1 MEYIFKN
8 YKIVSYGAN
17 EKKNGHIANVCM
29 HPNRQLSYSCMC
41 ARFHLIKISFPLL
54 IKRECKRINRLA
66 SFVWFFIIF
75 PNSHIY
81 THAHGAAAVMM
92 AIDFYICVCLSSHK
106 YDILERS
113 HLRLHASIYY
123 PNGCDDLR
131 ACLLMSTPS

>member
-1 MEYIFKN
+1 MQTNTNSDSSQTNK
-8 YKIVSYGAN
+8 S
-17 EKKNGHIANVCM
+17 
-29 HPNRQLSYSCMC
+29 
-41 ARFHLIKISFPLL
+41 ARFICLVFHNFSKLTHLHT
-54 IKRECKRINRLA
+54 RTRCR
-66 SFVWFFIIF
+66 
-75 PNSHIY
+75 
-81 THAHGAAAVMM
+81 AAAVMM